1 MLNHDSP
8 VSKVP
13 PEILYDILAEV
24 YSAYIDYAIT
34 VPPPHELRRI
44 QRQQNQLGQLDDQP
58 GENLAVENDQTNAI
72 DTTPVDEDELLDA
85 PELSAPML
93 ATWEAREAADP
104 LPESQIT
111 PLLSVS
117 RHIREIAMKVLHD
130 ALGYR
135 CGEEKYVQTSRM
147 SSNLPNFLF

>member
-1 MLNHDSP
+1 MDHESP
-8 VSKVP
+8 ISRVP
-13 PEILYDILAEV
+13 PELLYDILAEV
-24 YSAYIDYAIT
+24 YSAYIDFAIT

-44 QRQQNQLGQLDDQP
+44 QRQQAQLSQLDDLT
-58 GENLAVENDQTNAI
+58 GENTAVENIQTNAVGAA
-72 DTTPVDEDELLDA
+72 PEDEDDLLDV
-85 PELSAPML
+85 PELSASML

-117 RHIREIAMKVLHD
+117 RYIREIAMKVLHD

-135 CGEEKYVQTSRM
+135 CGEERYVHVV
-147 SSNLPNFLF
+147 